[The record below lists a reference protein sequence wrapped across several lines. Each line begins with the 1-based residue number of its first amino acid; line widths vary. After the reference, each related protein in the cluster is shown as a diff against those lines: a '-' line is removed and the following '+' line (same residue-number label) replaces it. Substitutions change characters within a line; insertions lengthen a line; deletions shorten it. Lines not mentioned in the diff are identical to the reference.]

1 MRSIIKYRIR
11 CIIMRKTTLIA
22 LAMVSI
28 FLASGFLF
36 YPMMPER
43 IASHWNMQGE
53 ADGYGSKALGVFL
66 LPVMSALL
74 LFFFLIIPKI
84 DPLGKNIE
92 SFREY
97 YDGFILSF
105 IAFMSYLYVLI
116 ILWNLGAR
124 FNMSQ
129 ALSPA
134 FGMLFYYLGVLTQNA
149 KRNWFIGIRTPW
161 TLSSDVVWDKTHRI
175 GGKLFKAAGIIALLG
190 LLIPQ
195 YAILLM
201 LVPVILVAAYSV
213 FYSYVEY
220 SKQNKKR

>member
-1 MRSIIKYRIR
+1 
-11 CIIMRKTTLIA
+11 MRKTTLLA

-28 FLASGFLF
+28 SLAAGFMF

-43 IASHWNMQGE
+43 VASHWNMQGE

-66 LPVMSALL
+66 LPVMSAVLL
-74 LFFFLIIPKI
+74 LVFLVIPRI

-92 SFREY
+92 SFRKY

-105 IAFMSYLYVLI
+105 IAFMSYLYLLI
-116 ILWNLGAR
+116 ILWNLGVR
-124 FNMSQ
+124 FNISQ

-134 FGMLFYYLGVLTQNA
+134 FGMLFYYLGILTQNA

-161 TLSSDVVWDKTHRI
+161 TLSSDVVWDKTHRM

-190 LLIPQ
+190 VLIPQ
-195 YAILLM
+195 YAILLI
-201 LVPVILVAAYSV
+201 LVPVISVAAFSFV
-213 FYSYVEY
+213 YSYVEY
-220 SKQNKKR
+220 SRQNKKR

>member
-1 MRSIIKYRIR
+1 
-11 CIIMRKTTLIA
+11 MRKTIVVTLGLVLI
-22 LAMVSI
+22 S
-28 FLASGFLF
+28 LASGVLL
-36 YPMMPER
+36 YPIMPDR
-43 IASHWNMQGE
+43 VASHWNMNGE
-53 ADGYGSKALGVFL
+53 ADGYGSKAAGVFI
-66 LPVMSALL
+66 LPALSALL

-105 IAFMSYLYVLI
+105 IAFMSYLYLLTV
-116 ILWNLGAR
+116 LWNTCCK

-134 FGMLFYYLGVLTQNA
+134 FGILFYYLGIMTENA

-175 GGKLFKAAGIIALLG
+175 GGKLFKVAGVIALLG
-190 LLIPQ
+190 ALVPQ

-201 LVPVILVAAYSV
+201 LVPVLFVAAYTV
-213 FYSYVEY
+213 IYSYAEY
-220 SKQNKKR
+220 AKQNKKG

>member
-1 MRSIIKYRIR
+1 
-11 CIIMRKTTLIA
+11 MRKTIIAALGLVLIS
-22 LAMVSI
+22 LVSGI
-28 FLASGFLF
+28 LL

-66 LPVMSALL
+66 LPALSAVILC
-74 LFFFLIIPKI
+74 LFMIIPKI

-92 SFREY
+92 SFRKY

-105 IAFMSYLYVLI
+105 IAFMSYLYILT
-116 ILWNLGAR
+116 ILWNTGMR

-134 FGMLFYYLGVLTQNA
+134 FGMLFYYLGILLENA

-175 GGKLFKAAGIIALLG
+175 GGKLFKAAGIISLLG
-190 LLIPQ
+190 ALIPQ

-201 LVPVILVAAYSV
+201 LVPVISVAAFSFV
-213 FYSYVEY
+213 YSYVEY
-220 SKQNKKR
+220 SRQNKKR